1 MTKPYQQTQVQHT
14 VLFEF
19 RDDISQDQIDEV
31 FRSIVSFKTQEKI
44 PGILSISYGP
54 HNSPEGLNQ
63 GFNYGMTMR
72 FESVEARDAYIPH
85 PEHKKVVDM
94 ILPLVKNG
102 ANSVIAVDWYLTGDN
117 EIE

>member
-1 MTKPYQQTQVQHT
+1 
-14 VLFEF
+14 
-19 RDDISQDQIDEV
+19 
-31 FRSIVSFKTQEKI
+31 
-44 PGILSISYGP
+44 
-54 HNSPEGLNQ
+54 
-63 GFNYGMTMR
+63 MR